1 MKKIFINSLNILK
14 GSPLFVQP
22 VLLFLLLIMSAVPY
36 LVSPNVNIYPKSFL
50 ALSLLLMT
58 IAFNAGF
65 FKIVKLSNETYNP
78 DDEKEISNE
87 KSLNNLKSFFS
98 GVTEG
103 FVKYFF
109 ALVLLFGFYALVSW
123 AVSYFGL
130 KFFGIPEFI
139 NNSSLE
145 TAKINTNEQ
154 MTEFVNSISDKDKS
168 IISAWTFSIT
178 IIGSIINYIA
188 VLFLTVL
195 AFTKNN
201 IFIAFF
207 NTFKF
212 AFKNFAGSLAIIVFM
227 FALYFLINFMSMV
240 MPKNPISLFIV
251 TLLMLFYFCYYIM
264 TISNFYYEKTKDNSD
279 NRTECIG

>member
-1 MKKIFINSLNILK
+1 MKKIFKNSFNILK
-14 GSPLFVQP
+14 GSPLLVQP
-22 VLLFLLLIMSAVPY
+22 VLLFLLLIMSAIPY
-36 LVSPNVNIYPKSFL
+36 LVSSNVNIYPKSFL
-50 ALSLLLMT
+50 ALSLILMT

-65 FKIVKLSNETYNP
+65 FKIVKLSNETYNAE
-78 DDEKEISNE
+78 DDKEISNE
-87 KSLNNLKSFFS
+87 KSLSNLKSFFS

-123 AVSYFGL
+123 SVSYFGL
-130 KFFGIPEFI
+130 KLFGTPEFI
-139 NNSSLE
+139 NNSATEMS
-145 TAKINTNEQ
+145 KITTNEQ
-154 MTEFVNSISDKDKS
+154 MNEFINSISDKDKA
-168 IISAWTFSIT
+168 IISDWTFSIT
-178 IIGSIINYIA
+178 IIGSIINFLA

-201 IFIAFF
+201 VFIAFF

-212 AFKNFAGSLAIIVFM
+212 AFKNLAGSVAIIVFM

-240 MPKNPISLFIV
+240 MPKNPISLFII

-279 NRTECIG
+279 NRSECLG